1 MAVPPFRCE
10 LEARWQATA
19 GQDLSVGTSVRK
31 GIANQPLADNWLT
44 IGSGS
49 RFPAVAPNR
58 EIPKK
63 NEGQRSP
70 AAPSCVGSFALGA
83 GGRRFESGRPD
94 QNSSNDSYESRF
106 PPDVDPAPTNNL
118 RTSLPRFSS
127 SLDVSL
133 AGTIKTSRAARSR
146 FTHESRTIEFDGA
159 ERSDLRS
166 IPGSRDTRARLRPH
180 RWPQRSRQRQTPS
193 GPPTEGKIQARCL
206 EADWRT

>member
-19 GQDLSVGTSVRK
+19 GQKLSVGTSVQERVF
-31 GIANQPLADNWLT
+31 NQPLADNWLT

-83 GGRRFESGRPD
+83 GGRWFESSRPD
-94 QNSSNDSYESRF
+94 H
-106 PPDVDPAPTNNL
+106 
-118 RTSLPRFSS
+118 FSS
-127 SLDVSL
+127 SGVT
-133 AGTIKTSRAARSR
+133 AG
-146 FTHESRTIEFDGA
+146 
-159 ERSDLRS
+159 
-166 IPGSRDTRARLRPH
+166 
-180 RWPQRSRQRQTPS
+180 
-193 GPPTEGKIQARCL
+193 
-206 EADWRT
+206 